1 MIQEVITMYDATKI
15 FNDRLPAVPVRGVIF
30 LPNSDVR
37 VEVGRDFSKNA
48 VPILSKSP
56 LEKIFMSNTIALK
69 PEHKFSK
76 LKEISIAPLI
86 EKELK
91 KLL

>member
-1 MIQEVITMYDATKI
+1 MEKTLISQKNLSIM
-15 FNDRLPAVPVRGVIF
+15 GGF
-30 LPNSDVR
+30 L
-37 VEVGRDFSKNA
+37 
-48 VPILSKSP
+48 
-56 LEKIFMSNTIALK
+56 FMSNSIFLR
-69 PEHKFSK
+69 PEQKFSK